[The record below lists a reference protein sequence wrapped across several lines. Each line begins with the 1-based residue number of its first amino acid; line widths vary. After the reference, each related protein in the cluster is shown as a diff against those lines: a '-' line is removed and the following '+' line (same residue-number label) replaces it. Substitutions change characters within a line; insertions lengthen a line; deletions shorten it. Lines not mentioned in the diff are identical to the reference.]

1 MSKFLVLC
9 DTRHYPSIL
18 VLGTREEAGVVYK
31 CLKEGFVDWDGEPNP
46 PEEYTTVEMI
56 EVAETSL
63 TSCDWSSISHSLIC
77 QDIEFL

>member
-9 DTRHYPSIL
+9 DTAHYPSIL
-18 VLGTREEAGVVYK
+18 VLGNREDAELVYK
-31 CLKEGFVDWDGEPNP
+31 CLKEGHVDWDGEPYP

-56 EVAETSL
+56 EVGETHL
-63 TSCDWSSISHSLIC
+63 GTADWSGISHSFAC